1 MQQTRTH
8 NGLAAVGYIW
18 TISVDD
24 GAIHTVGNS
33 VANFCETKEKL
44 EMLYFQESFN
54 DFGLK
59 FICIK
64 ILKALVRLYMKS
76 VAKFSD

>member
-24 GAIHTVGNS
+24 GAIHTVGNN
-33 VANFCETKEKL
+33 VANFCENKKNVEK
-44 EMLYFQESFN
+44 LYFQESFN
-54 DFGLK
+54 DLE
-59 FICIK
+59 
-64 ILKALVRLYMKS
+64 Y
-76 VAKFSD
+76 